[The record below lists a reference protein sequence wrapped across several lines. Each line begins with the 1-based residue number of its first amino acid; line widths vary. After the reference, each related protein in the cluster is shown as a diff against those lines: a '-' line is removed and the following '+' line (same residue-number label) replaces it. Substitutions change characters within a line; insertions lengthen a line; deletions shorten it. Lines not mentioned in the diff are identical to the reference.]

1 MSNKR
6 ELVYPAIYK
15 HFKHTE
21 DGILNNYMYV
31 TMGISKPLEDYDN
44 ELQKTMSAMKDI
56 LVVNLT
62 ESNDQIVVFEKEQCY
77 YHKFKDYNS
86 ELVIYKSLY
95 NNHIA
100 YAKPLDMF
108 LSEVDKEK
116 YPNVD
121 QKYRFELVGILGRKL
136 S

>member
-21 DGILNNYMYV
+21 DGTINNYIYV
-31 TMGISKPLEDYDN
+31 TMGISKPLKDYDK

-77 YHKFKDYNS
+77 YHNFKDYNS

-95 NNHIA
+95 DNHIT
-100 YAKPLDMF
+100 YARPLDMF

-121 QKYRFELVGILGRKL
+121 QKYRFELVEY
-136 S
+136 